1 MSDITAQLSS
11 DLLIT
16 TSITSENNVYVSAV
30 GIQGASAV
38 LGADT
43 SIGSFADVSAVSPV
57 NGSLLI
63 YKTGTSKWTASTTL
77 DAQNMEGGEF

>member
-1 MSDITAQLSS
+1 MSDITATV
-11 DLLIT
+11 D
-16 TSITSENNVYVSAV
+16 ITSNDVVVTAV
-30 GIQGASAV
+30 GIQGSSAV
-38 LGADT
+38 LGPDST
-43 SIGSFADVSAVSPV
+43 LNSIGNVDAVNPV

>member
-1 MSDITAQLSS
+1 MSDIIATV
-11 DLLIT
+11 D
-16 TSITSENNVYVSAV
+16 ITSNQVTVSAV
-30 GIQGASAV
+30 GIQGSSAV
-38 LGADT
+38 LGPDSTLNSIGNVDT
-43 SIGSFADVSAVSPV
+43 STLV

>member
-1 MSDITAQLSS
+1 MSDIIATV
-11 DLLIT
+11 D
-16 TSITSENNVYVSAV
+16 ITSNDVVVTAV
-30 GIQGASAV
+30 GIQGSSAV
-38 LGADT
+38 LGPDST
-43 SIGSFADVSAVSPV
+43 LNSIGNVDAVNPV

>member
-1 MSDITAQLSS
+1 MSDITATV
-11 DLLIT
+11 D
-16 TSITSENNVYVSAV
+16 ITSNDVTVTAV
-30 GIQGASAV
+30 GIQGSSAV
-38 LGADT
+38 LGPDST
-43 SIGSFADVSAVSPV
+43 LNSIGNVDAVNPV

>member
-1 MSDITAQLSS
+1 MSDIIATV
-11 DLLIT
+11 D
-16 TSITSENNVYVSAV
+16 ITSNDVTVTAV
-30 GIQGASAV
+30 GIQGSSAV

-43 SIGSFADVSAVSPV
+43 SIGSFADVSAVSPA